1 MATKALLDVAEGILD
16 PAADEYREI
25 NLKDTEAVQAYAEN
39 GMGVLL
45 SDGEAN
51 RIMYVCNQWLSDMT
65 DGTCNGAHDYYD
77 RVERPLDN
85 YDEIEGIKIVVGK
98 EPKTESDLNELAIA
112 LNRADELNDEEE
124 DDHFIT
130 IDHSDL
136 PLDSRCRQPYATSEL
151 WSWADPDADGVPKY
165 VLLHNGDLGW
175 QACEIG
181 DDDTFPRT
189 HWSGVN
195 TSHI

>member
-1 MATKALLDVAEGILD
+1 MASKALLTVAEAILD
-16 PAADEYREI
+16 PAIEDYRDV
-25 NLKDTEAVQAYAEN
+25 NLKDAQAVQAYAEN
-39 GMGVLL
+39 GMETVLDDAEADTIRAVCWKWLRGVDSGILN
-45 SDGEAN
+45 G
-51 RIMYVCNQWLSDMT
+51 T
-65 DGTCNGAHDYYD
+65 DDYYHH
-77 RVERPLDN
+77 VEQPLNN
-85 YDEIEGIKIVVGK
+85 YDEIDEIKLVVGK

-112 LNRADELNDEEE
+112 LNRADELNEEEE

-165 VLLHNGDLGW
+165 VLLHDDGGDLGW

-189 HWSGVN
+189 HWSKEQ
-195 TSHI
+195 